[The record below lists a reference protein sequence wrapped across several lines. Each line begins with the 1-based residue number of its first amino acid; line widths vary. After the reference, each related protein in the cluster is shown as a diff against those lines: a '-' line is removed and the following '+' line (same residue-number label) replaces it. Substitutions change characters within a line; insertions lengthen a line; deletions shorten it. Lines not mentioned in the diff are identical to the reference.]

1 MIPYVWLLDFIES
14 IYEWNRIAWNE
25 WSFNKHLEIS
35 MLSEENAELIIW
47 VKNNDIKEMQDW
59 WADHFVVWVW
69 TQYKKWIS
77 AEDTYKTLINIM
89 QSNFSKF
96 TEVGWELKCIKDE
109 TWKIMK
115 DKNYVKPNLSHL
127 DKYIN

>member
-1 MIPYVWLLDFIES
+1 MVPYVWLLDFIES
-14 IYEWNRIAWNE
+14 IYYWNRIAWNE

-77 AEDTYKTLINIM
+77 SEDTYLTLINIM
-89 QSNFSKF
+89 ESNFSKF
-96 TEVGWELKCIKDE
+96 TNVDWELKCIKDE

-115 DKNYVKPNLSHL
+115 DKNYVKPNLNHL